1 MSQREKIIAGILA
14 VCTVLVLT
22 IANPFSAKN
31 TEKKSSAPVP
41 LGVSLQKSPSAPAS
55 VSRQD
60 MEALLEKLSLNDQDS
75 KVDEIRNPFQKFD
88 LKISGK
94 TELEYSDLVLTGI
107 MKGREPV
114 AVINNQ
120 IHKVGD
126 KIVNFE
132 IQSIGSNEVVVTR
145 GTEKYVLKLFL
156 EP

>member
-31 TEKKSSAPVP
+31 AEKKSSVPVP

-60 MEALLEKLSLNDQDS
+60 MEALLEKLSLNDPDS

-126 KIVNFE
+126 KIANFE